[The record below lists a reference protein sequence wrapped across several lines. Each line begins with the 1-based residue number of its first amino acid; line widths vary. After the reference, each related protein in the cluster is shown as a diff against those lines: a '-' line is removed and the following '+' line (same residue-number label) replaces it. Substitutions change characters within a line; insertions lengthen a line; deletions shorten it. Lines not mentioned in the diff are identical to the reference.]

1 MRRPPDPIAIRANGI
16 CKRYQLGQRQTAYPT
31 LRDALVGCASVLT
44 DRLAGRGHKRASDAS
59 NEFWALQDVSFE
71 IPRGEVVGII
81 GNNGAGKSTL
91 LKIFARITEPTHGY
105 GEVYGRLGS
114 LLEVGT
120 GFHQELTGRENIFL
134 NGAILGMKRLEI
146 NVRFNEI
153 VEFAEIG
160 RFLDTAVKYYS
171 SGMYLRLAFAV
182 AAHLDPDILLVDE
195 VLAVGDAAF
204 QRKCLGKMDTV
215 AKSGRTVLFVSHN
228 LPAVEAM
235 CHRVIWLH
243 EGRIMEDGESGRVI
257 SKYLKE
263 FYCGC
268 TERSWDSPET
278 APGNH
283 LVRLRRACV
292 RPSCGTPRDPIN
304 VRSDFLLEFEYW
316 NLWSGTHVNLNI
328 HLTNDHGTLVFNVGP
343 QEQPRPLPRGL
354 FRDVCHI
361 PGDLLN
367 NGVHNVELV
376 VQDKERVIHKQSD
389 IVSFDV
395 LDSPELRGT
404 WYGRWDGVIRP
415 LLKWTTEYIAD
426 TR

>member
-1 MRRPPDPIAIRANGI
+1 MPRLPDPIAISAKEI
-16 CKRYQLGQRQTAYPT
+16 CKRYHLGQRQNAYPT
-31 LRDALVGCASVLT
+31 LRDSLVGGVSVLR
-44 DRLAGRGHKRASDAS
+44 DRLAGRRQKRASDAS

-71 IPRGEVVGII
+71 IARGEVVGII

-91 LKIFARITEPTHGY
+91 LKIFSRITEPTYGY

-120 GFHQELTGRENIFL
+120 GFHHELTGRENIYL
-134 NGAILGMKRLEI
+134 NGAILGMKRSEI
-146 NVRFNEI
+146 NFRFDEI

-204 QRKCLGKMDTV
+204 QRKCLGKMGSV

-235 CHRVIWLH
+235 CQRAIWLH
-243 EGRIMEDGESGRVI
+243 QGRIMEDGESGHVI

-263 FYCGC
+263 FYSGC

-278 APGNH
+278 APGND
-283 LVRLRRACV
+283 LVRLHRARV
-292 RPSCGTPRDPIN
+292 RPSRGTPRDPVN
-304 VRSDFLLEFEYW
+304 VRSDFVLEFEYW
-316 NLWSGTHVNLNI
+316 NLRPGTHVNLNI
-328 HLTNDHGTLVFNVGP
+328 HLTNEHGTLVFNVGP
-343 QEQPRPLPRGL
+343 QEQPQPLLRGL

-367 NGVHNVELV
+367 NGVYNVELV
-376 VQDKERVIHKQSD
+376 VQAKERVIHKQRD
-389 IVSFDV
+389 ILSFDV

-415 LLKWTTEYIAD
+415 LLKWTTEYIAE
-426 TR
+426 T